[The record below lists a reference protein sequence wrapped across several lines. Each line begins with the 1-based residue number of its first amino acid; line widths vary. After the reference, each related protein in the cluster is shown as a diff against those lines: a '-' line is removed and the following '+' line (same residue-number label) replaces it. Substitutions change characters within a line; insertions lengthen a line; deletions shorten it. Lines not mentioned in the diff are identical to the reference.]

1 MSSFNHR
8 DTVLPDVTTEQSTAQ
23 VPAIDSVGMQGIAIP
38 LHVLG
43 RRGERLASQAKVD
56 VTVSLDHPNAKG
68 IHMSRL
74 YNLLQQYLSNKDLHK
89 SALTSLMNALI
100 ESQDGLSK
108 SAQLNLHFELTV
120 SRPALISKTS
130 GYQSYPASLYVMRSS
145 EHYKAQLKLR
155 VPYSST
161 CPCSASL
168 SRKALAEAFATQFE
182 SKQFEGQQLTVE
194 EVGAWLASK
203 QASIATAHAQRSFAD
218 ITLDLANKDIPD
230 FIGIIDL
237 VENALGTPLQ
247 TAVKREDEQAF
258 AKRNAENL
266 MFVEDSVRRLH
277 AALSTYYQATYF
289 RVKVEHQESL
299 HAHDAIAE
307 ISGPVHR

>member
-1 MSSFNHR
+1 MSSFNHS
-8 DTVLPDVTTEQSTAQ
+8 DTVLPDVTTEHSTAQ
-23 VPAIDSVGMQGIAIP
+23 LPVIDSVGMQGIAIP

-43 RRGERLASQAKVD
+43 KRGERLASKATVD

-74 YNLLQQYLSNKDLHK
+74 YSLLQRYLSNQDLHK
-89 SALTSLMNALI
+89 SALVSLMNALI
-100 ESQDGLSK
+100 ESQDGLSN
-108 SAQLNLHFELTV
+108 SAQLNLHFDLTV
-120 SRPALISKTS
+120 SRPALISRMS
-130 GYQSYPASLYVMRSS
+130 GYQSYPASLCV
-145 EHYKAQLKLR
+145 R

-168 SRKALAEAFATQFE
+168 SRKALSEVFVQ
-182 SKQFEGQQLTVE
+182 QFEGKGLSVE
-194 EVGAWLASK
+194 EMGAWLASK

-218 ITLDLANKDIPD
+218 ITLDLSDNEIPD

-237 VENALGTPLQ
+237 IENALGTPLQ

-277 AALSTYYQATYF
+277 EALSTYYQATYF

-307 ISGPVHR
+307 LSGPVHR

>member
-1 MSSFNHR
+1 MSSFNHS
-8 DTVLPDVTTEQSTAQ
+8 DTVLPDVTTEHSTAQ
-23 VPAIDSVGMQGIAIP
+23 LPVIDSVGMQGIAIP

-43 RRGERLASQAKVD
+43 KRGERIASQAKVD

-74 YNLLQQYLSNKDLHK
+74 YSLLQRYLSNQDLHK
-89 SALTSLMNALI
+89 SALVSLMNALI
-100 ESQDGLSK
+100 ESQDGLSN
-108 SAQLNLHFELTV
+108 SAQLNLHFDLTV
-120 SRPALISKTS
+120 SRPALISRMS
-130 GYQSYPASLYVMRSS
+130 GYQSYPSSLCVRRSP
-145 EHYKAQLKLR
+145 ERYEAQLKLR

-168 SRKALAEAFATQFE
+168 SRQALSDAFVQ
-182 SKQFEGQQLTVE
+182 QFEGKDLSLE
-194 EVGAWLASK
+194 EMGAWLASK

-218 ITLDLANKDIPD
+218 ITLDLSDNEIPD

-237 VENALGTPLQ
+237 IENALGTPLQ

-277 AALSTYYQATYF
+277 EALSTYYQATYF

-299 HAHDAIAE
+299 HTHDAIAE
-307 ISGPVHR
+307 LSGPVHR

>member
-1 MSSFNHR
+1 MSSFNHS
-8 DTVLPDVTTEQSTAQ
+8 DTVLPDVTTEHSTAQ
-23 VPAIDSVGMQGIAIP
+23 LPVIDSVGMQGIAIP

-43 RRGERLASQAKVD
+43 KRGERIASQAKVD

-74 YNLLQQYLSNKDLHK
+74 YSLLQRYLSNQDLHK
-89 SALTSLMNALI
+89 SALVSLMNALI
-100 ESQDGLSK
+100 ESQDGLSN
-108 SAQLNLHFELTV
+108 SAQLNLHFDLTV
-120 SRPALISKTS
+120 SRPALISRMS
-130 GYQSYPASLYVMRSS
+130 GYQSYPSSLCVRRSP
-145 EHYKAQLKLR
+145 ERYEAQLKLR

-168 SRKALAEAFATQFE
+168 SRQALSDAFVQ
-182 SKQFEGQQLTVE
+182 QFEGKDLSLE
-194 EVGAWLASK
+194 EMGAWLASK

-218 ITLDLANKDIPD
+218 ITLDLSDNEIPD

-237 VENALGTPLQ
+237 IENALGTPLQ

-277 AALSTYYQATYF
+277 EALSTYYQATYF

-307 ISGPVHR
+307 LSGPVHR

>member
-1 MSSFNHR
+1 MSSFNHS
-8 DTVLPDVTTEQSTAQ
+8 DTVLPDVTTEHSTAQ
-23 VPAIDSVGMQGIAIP
+23 LPVIDSVGMQGIAIP

-43 RRGERLASQAKVD
+43 KRGERLASKATVD

-74 YNLLQQYLSNKDLHK
+74 YSLLQRYLSNQDLHK
-89 SALTSLMNALI
+89 SALVSLMNALI
-100 ESQDGLSK
+100 ESQDELSN
-108 SAQLNLHFELTV
+108 SAQLNLHFDLTV
-120 SRPALISKTS
+120 SRPALISRMS
-130 GYQSYPASLYVMRSS
+130 GYQSYPASLCVRRSP
-145 EHYKAQLKLR
+145 ERYEAQLKLR

-168 SRKALAEAFATQFE
+168 SRKALSEVFVQ
-182 SKQFEGQQLTVE
+182 QFEGKGLSVE
-194 EVGAWLASK
+194 EMGAWLASK

-218 ITLDLANKDIPD
+218 ITLDLSDNEIPD

-237 VENALGTPLQ
+237 IENALGTPLQ

-277 AALSTYYQATYF
+277 EALSTYYQATYF
-289 RVKVEHQESL
+289 RVKVVHQESL

-307 ISGPVHR
+307 ISGPVYR

>member
-8 DTVLPDVTTEQSTAQ
+8 DTVLPDVTTEQSSAQ
-23 VPAIDSVGMQGIAIP
+23 VPVIDNVGMQGIAIP

-43 RRGERLASQAKVD
+43 KRGERLASQAKVD

-89 SALTSLMNALI
+89 SALVSLMNSLI

-108 SAQLNLHFELTV
+108 SAQLNLHFDLTV
-120 SRPALISKTS
+120 SRPALISRMS
-130 GYQSYPASLYVMRSS
+130 GYQSYPATLCIKRSS
-145 EHYKAQLKLR
+145 ERYVAQLKLR

-168 SRKALAEAFATQFE
+168 SRKALSEVFVR
-182 SKQFEGQQLTVE
+182 QFEGKDLTVE
-194 EVGAWLASK
+194 DMGAWLASK

-218 ITLDLANKDIPD
+218 IALDLANNEIPD
-230 FIGIIDL
+230 FVGIIDL
-237 VENALGTPLQ
+237 VETALGTPLQ

-307 ISGPVHR
+307 ISGAIHR

>member
-1 MSSFNHR
+1 MSSFNHS
-8 DTVLPDVTTEQSTAQ
+8 DTVLPDVTTEHSTAQ
-23 VPAIDSVGMQGIAIP
+23 LPVIDSVGMQGIAIP

-43 RRGERLASQAKVD
+43 KRGERLASKATVD

-74 YNLLQQYLSNKDLHK
+74 YSLLQRYLSNQDLHK
-89 SALTSLMNALI
+89 SALVSLMNALI
-100 ESQDGLSK
+100 ESQDGLSN
-108 SAQLNLHFELTV
+108 SAQLNLHFDLTV
-120 SRPALISKTS
+120 SRPALIR
-130 GYQSYPASLYVMRSS
+130 RSP
-145 EHYKAQLKLR
+145 ERYEAQLKLR

-168 SRKALAEAFATQFE
+168 SRKALSEVFVQ
-182 SKQFEGQQLTVE
+182 QFEGKGLSVE
-194 EVGAWLASK
+194 EMGAWLASK

-218 ITLDLANKDIPD
+218 ITLDLSDNEIPD

-237 VENALGTPLQ
+237 IENALGTPLQ

-277 AALSTYYQATYF
+277 EALSTYYQATYF

-307 ISGPVHR
+307 LSGPVHR